1 MSYSES
7 DWLRATKTHTFYIL
21 RCFYLPHSDNI
32 QHDSLCPWILLEWFH
47 QTPGKKQKK
56 PKQTTEGNIT
66 RKCSTLSFC
75 STSQFDKS
83 FKRSIRSPG
92 TSMQA
97 TSWMICNSSAS
108 QLWSSSAWQSSWRVL
123 RHDCHWLLQYQS
135 SFIPCCECT
144 QFISPSRQT
153 ITQMSPHIVL
163 TSLKLELCVWVLRI
177 YNQSRSYW
185 MTVHV

>member
-1 MSYSES
+1 MITFNMIVFVHGYYSNGFIRPLE
-7 DWLRATKTHTFYIL
+7 KT
-21 RCFYLPHSDNI
+21 
-32 QHDSLCPWILLEWFH
+32 
-47 QTPGKKQKK
+47 KK

-135 SFIPCCECT
+135 SFILCCECT

-153 ITQMSPHIVL
+153 ITQRWAL
-163 TSLKLELCVWVLRI
+163 TLFWPAWNLSSVFG
-177 YNQSRSYW
+177 S
-185 MTVHV
+185 

>member
-1 MSYSES
+1 MDTTRMVSS
-7 DWLRATKTHTFYIL
+7 DPWKKT
-21 RCFYLPHSDNI
+21 
-32 QHDSLCPWILLEWFH
+32 
-47 QTPGKKQKK
+47 KK

-97 TSWMICNSSAS
+97 TSWMIRNSSAS

-135 SFIPCCECT
+135 SFILCCECT